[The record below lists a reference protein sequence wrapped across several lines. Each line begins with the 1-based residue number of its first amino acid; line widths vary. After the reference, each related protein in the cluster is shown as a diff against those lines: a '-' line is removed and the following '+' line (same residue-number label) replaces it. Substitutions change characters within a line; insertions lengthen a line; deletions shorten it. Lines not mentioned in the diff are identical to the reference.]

1 MKHIFLPLSAS
12 LLIVSLAGCALIP
25 DLPPPA
31 TPTPSFPLNDYNPQP
46 GDEKLQRDQVFLDLQ
61 NTQLLLRE
69 SLPVQVSLELEGSLS
84 DPCHQLRI
92 IGTRDD
98 IKKEIN
104 LEVYSLFAPGKACIT
119 VIKPFSA
126 TIPLGDYAGGHYTV
140 FVNGQLAGE
149 FDS

>member
-1 MKHIFLPLSAS
+1 M
-12 LLIVSLAGCALIP
+12 
-25 DLPPPA
+25 
-31 TPTPSFPLNDYNPQP
+31 
-46 GDEKLQRDQVFLDLQ
+46 FLDLQ
-61 NTQLLLRE
+61 NSQVLLRE
-69 SLPVQVSLELEGSLS
+69 SLPVQVSLDLEGSLS

-92 IGTRDD
+92 VGTRDD

-140 FVNGQLAGE
+140 YVNGQLAGE